1 MIIIEQIQY
10 LLEGFIRRSI
20 AVIVDGTLN
29 VCNEIFKFA
38 IVLVI
43 IYYFGIWSFQFLNDV
58 LQEDQD
64 QNDLNTKTDIED
76 HQVVGETYLRIG
88 PPDENLI
95 KNRAS
100 LLEQLKIEAEF
111 EEYQDKLIKS
121 EADLE
126 EQFLKK
132 EIPKAPLKTR
142 DSDEIVPFTH
152 QFVSQMKQELNETS
166 RASQTLKS
174 SLGKKSKL
182 RNNSE
187 NRPSTSNETNNYHI
201 EDELLNKLE
210 ANKVP
215 DVKKEILSDWDDS
228 AKNESRAA
236 KTKRLSKTKE
246 ERPSFDDQYD
256 HESFHRV

>member
-10 LLEGFIRRSI
+10 LLEGFVRGSI
-20 AVIVDGTLN
+20 AVILDGFLN
-29 VCNEIFKFA
+29 VCKEFFKFA
-38 IVLVI
+38 LILLIV
-43 IYYFGIWSFQFLNDV
+43 YYFAIWSFQFLNDV
-58 LQEDQD
+58 LQEDHD
-64 QNDLNTKTDIED
+64 QNELNTKTDIEN
-76 HQVVGETYLRIG
+76 HQVVAETCLRIG

-100 LLEQLKIEAEF
+100 LLEQLEIEAEF

-126 EQFLKK
+126 QFVNK
-132 EIPKAPLKTR
+132 EIHKVPFKSR
-142 DSDEIVPFTH
+142 DSDEIVPFTN

-166 RASQTLKS
+166 RASQTLKT

-182 RNNSE
+182 RDHSE
-187 NRPSTSNETNNYHI
+187 NRPSTSNKSNNDHI
-201 EDELLNKLE
+201 EEDLLKKFE
-210 ANKVP
+210 ANKVAE
-215 DVKKEILSDWDDS
+215 VKNEILSDRYDS
-228 AKNESRAA
+228 PNDESRAG
-236 KTKRLSKTKE
+236 KTKRFSKTKE